1 MLIAVE
7 GIQVIG
13 NHGIYTEERKYGNIF
28 QVDVYLQ
35 VKPRGNIFNDN
46 IQETINYKEI
56 YEMVLETM
64 RTPKNLL
71 ETLCWEMAQEML
83 QTWDTVSEVKLRVA
97 KLRPRYMEQCEKA
110 FVELR
115 FQRDN
120 LMS

>member
-35 VKPRGNIFNDN
+35 VSSQGNFFNDN

-56 YEMVLETM
+56 YEKVLETM

-83 QTWDTVSEVKLRVA
+83 QTWDNVSEVKLRVA

-110 FVELR
+110 FVELS